1 MAKKKTTKKATKKVS
16 TKSVYD
22 LKEEVV
28 EEVKPAAPVKPDSFK
43 SLKAAKAWAKEH
55 GGKVVEKGRFY
66 VR

>member
-1 MAKKKTTKKATKKVS
+1 MAKKKTATKK
-16 TKSVYD
+16 TTSVYD

-28 EEVKPAAPVKPDSFK
+28 EEVKPSAPVKPDSFK